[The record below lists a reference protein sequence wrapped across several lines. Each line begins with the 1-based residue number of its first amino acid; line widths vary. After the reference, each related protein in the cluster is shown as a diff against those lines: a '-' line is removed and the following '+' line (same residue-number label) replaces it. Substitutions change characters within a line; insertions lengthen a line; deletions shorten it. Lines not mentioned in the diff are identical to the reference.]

1 MRVLSIDYG
10 DKRIGLA
17 MSDPM
22 RITAQGLPTLLNKG
36 EEPSLKA
43 ISELCSQNQVGVI
56 VIGLPLHMN
65 GDAGERAKIVL
76 NWKQKLEELVDCEIT
91 TWDERLSSREVTRLM
106 IQQDISRKKQKEK
119 CDELSAI
126 IILQGYLEFNRN
138 T

>member
-1 MRVLSIDYG
+1 MRVLSVDYG

-17 MSDPM
+17 MSDPLG
-22 RITAQGLPTLLNKG
+22 ITAQGQPTLLNKG
-36 EEPSLKA
+36 DESSLKA
-43 ISELCSQNQVGVI
+43 ISDICAKNQVDVI

-65 GDAGERAKIVL
+65 GEEGERAKIVL
-76 NWKQKLEELVDCEIT
+76 NWKQKLQELVDCRIT

-106 IQQDISRKKQKEK
+106 IEQNISRKKQKEK

-126 IILQGYLEFNRN
+126 IILQGYLELNRN